1 MGVRIDGGHVWKL
14 VWKLQGSYGRTA
26 AVLIEDGVCQAASE
40 YMPMTWFFLF
50 LLTLLA
56 LSPSLSLSL
65 SLSLI

>member
-40 YMPMTWFFLF
+40 YVPMTWFFILVN
-50 LLTLLA
+50 TA
-56 LSPSLSLSL
+56 SSISLSLSL
-65 SLSLI
+65 SL